1 MEKAMLII
9 DYNGI
14 AIGNIIAQKLA
25 PEEDLIR
32 HMILNSIRMYKQKFK
47 EYGDVVIVADA
58 GGNWRKDYYPEY
70 KAKRKTNRDDDKRDW
85 QEIFRI
91 TNTVREEL
99 AENFPYKMVHVWGC
113 EADDSIAQIV
123 MSTQEFGQYE
133 PVMIIS
139 ADHDFKQLQK
149 FDNVKQFS
157 PMTKKFVKEDNPRLG
172 LMEKILKGD
181 SGDGVPNVLS
191 DDKVFVENRKQNV
204 LSAKKKQALLE
215 DPKALGEE
223 VYRNYLRNKKL
234 IDLSETPENV
244 SKEIINIF
252 MNQDPWHNKGKV
264 FPYLVEKRCR
274 LLIECVE
281 EFF

>member
-1 MEKAMLII
+1 MLII

-191 DDKVFVENRKQNV
+191 DDKVFVEDRKQNV
-204 LSAKKKQALLE
+204 LSAKKKQALLK

>member
-1 MEKAMLII
+1 MLII

-70 KAKRKTNRDDDKRDW
+70 KAKRKTSRDDDKRDW

>member
-1 MEKAMLII
+1 MLII

-32 HMILNSIRMYKQKFK
+32 HMILNSIRMYRQKFK
-47 EYGDVVIVADA
+47 DYGDVVIVADA

-70 KAKRKTNRDDDKRDW
+70 KAKRKTSRDDDKRDW

-91 TNTVREEL
+91 TNMVREEL

-191 DDKVFVENRKQNV
+191 DDKVFVEERKQNV
-204 LSAKKKQALLE
+204 LSAKKKQVLLE

-234 IDLSETPENV
+234 IDLTETPENV
-244 SKEIINIF
+244 IKDIMDNFTS
-252 MNQDPWHNKGKV
+252 QDPWNNKGKV
-264 FPYLVEKRCR
+264 FPYLIEKRCR
-274 LLIECVE
+274 LLVECVE
-281 EFF
+281 EFL

>member
-1 MEKAMLII
+1 MIII

-25 PEEDLIR
+25 PQEDIIR
-32 HMILNSIRMYKQKFK
+32 HMILNSIRMYRQKFK

-70 KAKRKTNRDDDKRDW
+70 KAKRKSTRDSSAIDW
-85 QEIFRI
+85 EEVFRI
-91 TNTVREEL
+91 TNLVREEL
-99 AENFPYKMVHVWGC
+99 AENFPYKVVHVWGC

-123 MSTQEFGQYE
+123 MNTQEFGQYE
-133 PVMIIS
+133 QVMIIS

-157 PMTKKFVKEDNPRLG
+157 PMTKKFVKEENPRLG
-172 LMEKILKGD
+172 LQEKILKGD

-191 DDKVFVENRKQNV
+191 DDKVFVEGRKQNV
-204 LSAKKKQALLE
+204 LSAKKKQTLLD
-215 DPKALGEE
+215 DPKAMGEE
-223 VYRNYLRNKKL
+223 VYRNYMRNKKL

-244 SKEIINIF
+244 TKDIINNF
-252 MNQDPWHNKGKV
+252 MSQDPWTNKGKV

-274 LLIECVE
+274 LLVEVVE

>member
-1 MEKAMLII
+1 MIII

-14 AIGNIIAQKLA
+14 AIGNIIAQKLM
-25 PEEDLIR
+25 PEEDIIR
-32 HMILNSIRMYKQKFK
+32 HMILNSIRMYRQKFQ

-91 TNTVREEL
+91 TNMVREEL
-99 AENFPYKMVHVWGC
+99 AENFPYKMVHIWGC

-123 MSTQEFGQYE
+123 MNTQELGQYE
-133 PVMIIS
+133 PVMIVS

-191 DDKVFVENRKQNV
+191 DDKVFVEGRKQNV
-204 LSAKKKQALLE
+204 LSSKKKQALLD

-234 IDLSETPENV
+234 IDLSETPETV
-244 SKEIINIF
+244 SKEIINNF
-252 MNQDPWHNKGKV
+252 MNQNPSGNKGKV

-274 LLIECVE
+274 LLVEVVE

>member
-1 MEKAMLII
+1 MII
-9 DYNGI
+9 VDYNGI

-25 PEEDLIR
+25 PEEDIIR
-32 HMILNSIRMYKQKFK
+32 HMILNTIRMYRQKFK

-58 GGNWRKDYYPEY
+58 GGNWRKDYYPQY
-70 KAKRKTNRDDDKRDW
+70 KAKRKSNRDDDKRDW

-113 EADDSIAQIV
+113 EADDSVAQIV

-133 PVMIIS
+133 PVMIVS

-157 PMTKKFVKEDNPRLG
+157 PMTKKFVVEDNPRLG
-172 LMEKILKGD
+172 LQEKILKGD

-191 DDKVFVENRKQNV
+191 DDNVFVEARKQNV
-204 LSAKKKQALLE
+204 LSAKKKQALLD
-215 DPKALGEE
+215 DPHALGEE

-234 IDLSETPENV
+234 IDLTETPENV

-252 MNQDPWHNKGKV
+252 MNQDPWQNKGKV

>member
-1 MEKAMLII
+1 MIII

-25 PEEDLIR
+25 PEEDIIR
-32 HMILNSIRMYKQKFK
+32 HMILNSIRMYRQKFK

-58 GGNWRKDYYPEY
+58 GGNWRKDYYPQY
-70 KAKRKTNRDDDKRDW
+70 KAKRKSNRDDDKRDW

-133 PVMIIS
+133 PVMIVS

-157 PMTKKFVKEDNPRLG
+157 PMTKKYVVEDNPRLG
-172 LMEKILKGD
+172 LQEKILKGD

-191 DDKVFVENRKQNV
+191 DDNVFVEERKQNV

>member
-1 MEKAMLII
+1 MIII

-25 PEEDLIR
+25 PEEDIIR
-32 HMILNSIRMYKQKFK
+32 HMILNSIRMYRQKFK

-58 GGNWRKDYYPEY
+58 GGNWRKDYYPQY
-70 KAKRKTNRDDDKRDW
+70 KAKRKSNRDDDKRDW

-133 PVMIIS
+133 PVMIVS

-157 PMTKKFVKEDNPRLG
+157 PMTKKYVVEDNPRLG
-172 LMEKILKGD
+172 LQEKILKGD

-191 DDKVFVENRKQNV
+191 DDNVFVEERKQNV

-244 SKEIINIF
+244 TKEIINNF
-252 MNQDPWHNKGKV
+252 MNQDPYGNKGKV

-274 LLIECVE
+274 LLVECVE

>member
-1 MEKAMLII
+1 MIII

-14 AIGNIIAQKLA
+14 AIGNIIAQKLM
-25 PEEDLIR
+25 PEEDIIR
-32 HMILNSIRMYKQKFK
+32 HMILNSIRMYRQKFQ

-91 TNTVREEL
+91 TNMVREEL
-99 AENFPYKMVHVWGC
+99 AENFPYKMVHIWGC

-123 MSTQEFGQYE
+123 MNTQELGQYE

-139 ADHDFKQLQK
+139 SDHDFKQLQK

-191 DDKVFVENRKQNV
+191 DDKVFVEGRKQNV
-204 LSAKKKQALLE
+204 LSSKKKQILLD

-234 IDLSETPENV
+234 IDLSETPETV
-244 SKEIINIF
+244 SKEIINNF
-252 MNQDPWHNKGKV
+252 MNQNPSGNKGKV

-274 LLIECVE
+274 LLVEVVE

>member
-1 MEKAMLII
+1 VEKAMLII

-70 KAKRKTNRDDDKRDW
+70 KAKRKTSRDDDKRDW

>member
-1 MEKAMLII
+1 MIII

-14 AIGNIIAQKLA
+14 AIGNIIAQKLM
-25 PEEDLIR
+25 PEEDIIR
-32 HMILNSIRMYKQKFK
+32 HMILNSIRMYRQKFQ

-91 TNTVREEL
+91 TNMVREEL
-99 AENFPYKMVHVWGC
+99 AENFPYKMVHIWGC

-123 MSTQEFGQYE
+123 MNTQELGQYE

-139 ADHDFKQLQK
+139 SDHDFKQLQK

-191 DDKVFVENRKQNV
+191 DDKVFVEGRKQNV
-204 LSAKKKQALLE
+204 LSSKKKQALLD

-234 IDLSETPENV
+234 IDLSETPETV
-244 SKEIINIF
+244 SKEIINNF
-252 MNQDPWHNKGKV
+252 MNQNPSGNKGKV

-274 LLIECVE
+274 LLVEVVE

>member
-1 MEKAMLII
+1 MIII

-14 AIGNIIAQKLA
+14 AIGNIIAQKLM
-25 PEEDLIR
+25 PEEDIIR
-32 HMILNSIRMYKQKFK
+32 HMILNSIRMYRQKFQ

-91 TNTVREEL
+91 TNMVREEL
-99 AENFPYKMVHVWGC
+99 AENFPYKMVHIWGC

-123 MSTQEFGQYE
+123 MNTQELGQYE
-133 PVMIIS
+133 PVMIVS

-191 DDKVFVENRKQNV
+191 DDKVFVEGRKQNV
-204 LSAKKKQALLE
+204 LSSKKKQILLD

-234 IDLSETPENV
+234 IDLSETPETV
-244 SKEIINIF
+244 SKEIINNF
-252 MNQDPWHNKGKV
+252 MNQNPSGNKGKV

-274 LLIECVE
+274 LLVEVVE

>member
-1 MEKAMLII
+1 MII
-9 DYNGI
+9 VDYNGI

-25 PEEDLIR
+25 PEEDIIR
-32 HMILNSIRMYKQKFK
+32 HMILNTIRMYRQKFK

-58 GGNWRKDYYPEY
+58 GGNWRKDYYPQY
-70 KAKRKTNRDDDKRDW
+70 KAKRKSNRDDDKRDW

-133 PVMIIS
+133 PVMIVS

-157 PMTKKFVKEDNPRLG
+157 PMTKKFVVEDNPRLG
-172 LMEKILKGD
+172 LQEKILKGD

-191 DDKVFVENRKQNV
+191 DDNVFVEARKQNV
-204 LSAKKKQALLE
+204 LSAKKKQALLD
-215 DPKALGEE
+215 DPHALGEE

-234 IDLSETPENV
+234 IDLTETPENV

-252 MNQDPWHNKGKV
+252 MNQDPWQNKGKV

>member
-1 MEKAMLII
+1 MLII

-25 PEEDLIR
+25 PDEDLIR
-32 HMILNSIRMYKQKFK
+32 HMILNSIRMYRQKFWTFG
-47 EYGDVVIVADA
+47 EVVIVADA
-58 GGNWRKDYYPEY
+58 GGNWRKDYYPQY
-70 KAKRKTNRDDDKRDW
+70 KAKRKSNRDDDKRDW

-91 TNTVREEL
+91 TNKVREEL

-123 MSTQEFGQYE
+123 GTTQEFGRHWNE
-133 PVMIIS
+133 PVMIVS

-149 FDNVKQFS
+149 FGNVSQFS
-157 PMTKKFVKEDNPRLG
+157 PMTKKFVKEENPRLG
-172 LMEKILKGD
+172 LEEKILKGD

-191 DDKVFVENRKQNV
+191 DDNVFVEGRKQNV
-204 LSAKKKQALLE
+204 LSAKKKQALLD

-223 VYRNYLRNKKL
+223 VYRNYLRNKRL
-234 IDLSETPENV
+234 IDLAEAPETV
-244 SKEIINIF
+244 AKKIINIF
-252 MNQDPWHNKGKV
+252 MEQDPSGNKGKV
-264 FPYLVEKRCR
+264 LPYLIEKRCR

-281 EFF
+281 EFI